1 MSKEDEDSSCTIA
14 VVLLGIGS
22 AALVITIYHCTAMRR
37 FRARA
42 TQQLPRQY
50 GIETMGT
57 QSSVESSTAQLVP
70 AIKFQKGTGFV
81 GEGEELRILPE
92 CLHSYHVECID
103 MWLHSHTNCPMCR
116 TDATPSPAVYLSARD
131 LDSGRPISVVYQN
144 EFQPQVCS
152 IILFWARCLKG
163 MLSDDVVHSW
173 AWANATVQDYPRVQS
188 LFRSRDQLTQD
199 QILPQDSITGVQDLP
214 GSFQNSIA
222 SLIPTCK
229 YTDDI
234 ALVSKSEDVACAVC
248 LNEFRDGEEVKVL
261 PECLHT
267 FHVSCIDMWL
277 FSHSNCPLCRTDM
290 GVSSPAYHQSESH
303 TFQLPDS
310 GEPQRAI

>member
-1 MSKEDEDSSCTIA
+1 
-14 VVLLGIGS
+14 
-22 AALVITIYHCTAMRR
+22 MRR

-57 QSSVESSTAQLVP
+57 QSSVESSTTQLIP
-70 AIKFQKGTGFV
+70 AIKFRKGMGFV
-81 GEGEELRILPE
+81 GGDGTCAICLSEFEEGEELRILPE

-131 LDSGRPISVVYQN
+131 LDSGRPISVYNIVLGT
-144 EFQPQVCS
+144 
-152 IILFWARCLKG
+152 LFEG
-163 MLSDDVVHSW
+163 MLSDDVVHAW

-290 GVSSPAYHQSESH
+290 GVSSPAYHHSESH

-310 GEPQRAI
+310 DEPQRAI

>member
-1 MSKEDEDSSCTIA
+1 MSKEDEDSSCTLA

-37 FRARA
+37 FRARP
-42 TQQLPRQY
+42 L
-50 GIETMGT
+50 
-57 QSSVESSTAQLVP
+57 SSE
-70 AIKFQKGTGFV
+70 KGTVFV
-81 GEGEELRILPE
+81 GGDGTCAICLSEFEEGEELRILPE

-144 EFQPQVCS
+144 EFQPQVCT

-163 MLSDDVVHSW
+163 MLSDDVVHAW
-173 AWANATVQDYPRVQS
+173 AWANATVQDYRRVQS

-310 GEPQRAI
+310 VEPQRAI

>member
-1 MSKEDEDSSCTIA
+1 MEDNTAHIFGLSPVTIA
-14 VVLLGIGS
+14 FIGIVVASAGI
-22 AALVITIYHCTAMRR
+22 IIYH
-37 FRARA
+37 F
-42 TQQLPRQY
+42 
-50 GIETMGT
+50 I
-57 QSSVESSTAQLVP
+57 LV
-70 AIKFQKGTGFV
+70 
-81 GEGEELRILPE
+81 LWY
-92 CLHSYHVECID
+92 S
-103 MWLHSHTNCPMCR
+103 
-116 TDATPSPAVYLSARD
+116 
-131 LDSGRPISVVYQN
+131 
-144 EFQPQVCS
+144 
-152 IILFWARCLKG
+152 
-163 MLSDDVVHSW
+163 
-173 AWANATVQDYPRVQS
+173 
-188 LFRSRDQLTQD
+188 RSRDQLTQD
-199 QILPQDSITGVQDLP
+199 QILPQDSITGAQDLP

-290 GVSSPAYHQSESH
+290 GVSSPAHHQSESH

>member
-1 MSKEDEDSSCTIA
+1 MSKEDEDSSCTLA

-57 QSSVESSTAQLVP
+57 QSSVESSKTQLIP
-70 AIKFQKGTGFV
+70 AIKFRKGHGLC
-81 GEGEELRILPE
+81 G
-92 CLHSYHVECID
+92 C
-103 MWLHSHTNCPMCR
+103 
-116 TDATPSPAVYLSARD
+116 
-131 LDSGRPISVVYQN
+131 
-144 EFQPQVCS
+144 
-152 IILFWARCLKG
+152 
-163 MLSDDVVHSW
+163 
-173 AWANATVQDYPRVQS
+173 
-188 LFRSRDQLTQD
+188 RSRDQLTQD